1 MSKTITLR
9 LGDDLYERFSS
20 LAKLENRGIS
30 NLIETLAFR
39 KMEEDQ
45 FVSDDEM
52 TAIWLDKPLMKKLQ
66 TGSKQAKNRQGTFVD

>member
-1 MSKTITLR
+1 MSKTITIR
-9 LGDDLYERFSS
+9 LGDDVYERFST
-20 LAKLENRGIS
+20 LAKQKNRGIS

-52 TAIWLDKPLMKKLQ
+52 ASIWLDKALIKNLQ
-66 TGSKQAKNRQGTFVD
+66 TGSAQAKKRQGNFVD